1 LYLALL
7 AVPGVAPFVTASDL
21 SGPAPDVDFILRRA
35 LERSRWYEQE
45 RIETTFAFQLDR
57 VSEKLDRRGEV
68 SEREHLTYAVEPWDG
83 GLPLERLVRKNG
95 RELTVSERI
104 DEEKRLAELRKD
116 LRDHRKRAER
126 RQERVL
132 FDERLVSRYVFTFE
146 ERELLDGRRTLRVAF
161 RPRSGDLPVE
171 TRMDRALN
179 KAEGWIWVDE
189 ETAEIARV
197 QFQLK
202 EKIPVWWGLLGH
214 ISAVKGSIERAEVE
228 PGIWMPR
235 QFELYLNGRILFTSL
250 HRQERIAWSRFRRAG
265 ELNREFP
272 PEPAKGSE

>member
-1 LYLALL
+1 MAR
-7 AVPGVAPFVTASDL
+7 FVSASDL
-21 SGPAPDVDFILRRA
+21 SGPVPDVDSILKRA

-45 RIETTFAFQLDR
+45 RIETSYAFQLDR

-83 GLPLERLVRKNG
+83 GLPLERLIRKNG
-95 RELTVSERI
+95 RELTASEKVE
-104 DEEKRLAELRKD
+104 EEKRLAELRKD
-116 LRDHRKRAER
+116 LRDHRKRVER

-132 FDERLVSRYVFTFE
+132 FDERLVSKYVFTFE
-146 ERELLDGRRTLRVAF
+146 ERELLGGRRTLRVAF
-161 RPRSGDLPVE
+161 RPRGDDLPVE

-202 EKIPVWWGLLGH
+202 EKIPIWWGLLGH

-228 PGIWMPR
+228 PGIWMPQR
-235 QFELYLNGRILFTSL
+235 FELYLNGRILFTSL
-250 HRQERIAWSRFRRAG
+250 HRQERIAWSGFRRAAEANLG
-265 ELNREFP
+265 AP
-272 PEPAKGSE
+272 PEPAGGLE